1 MLKEIRFAGDLLI
14 EASAIT
20 PDYKNEEVL
29 GLFAQKSSLQNLPVI
44 LDDGRPM
51 GLINRNLFHSNMTKP
66 FYPELYSQKSCIA
79 FMDKN
84 PLVVEAAVSIEQLTA
99 LAVEAGNKVFTD
111 GFIIVD
117 QGKYLGIGQVL
128 DLMQAMTALQARQH
142 RQLLE
147 SIEYASVIQQSLLKP
162 SRLALQKHL
171 PDDHWLIWEP
181 RDVVGGDMFH
191 FVPLEDGFLA
201 VLFDCTGHGV
211 PGAFMTLIAESAL
224 EQALIS
230 EGARDPAAL
239 LGAIN
244 RHIKR
249 ALNQHGGDANGQENS
264 DDGLDGIVVRFDQSS
279 CSLTYA
285 GAHQS
290 LFVLPRHGDAP
301 VRILSGDRQGVGYAG
316 TAMTAAWN
324 NRTEIIDEPS
334 RIFLLSDGVIDQVGG
349 PKRIAFGK
357 RRLNN
362 LLMQTRNEPMPV
374 QQAAFLAQFAD
385 YQGQQIRRD
394 DVTLVA
400 LNITPTTHST
410 GTTTHDE

>member
-1 MLKEIRFAGDLLI
+1 MLTDIRFAGDLSI

-29 GLFAQKSSLQNLPVI
+29 GLFAQKSSLQNLPV
-44 LDDGRPM
+44 LLADGRPM

-66 FYPELYSQKSCIA
+66 FYPELYNQKSCIA
-79 FMDKN
+79 FMDKI
-84 PLVVEAAVSIEQLTA
+84 PLVVDATISIEHLTA

-111 GFIIVD
+111 GFIIVE

-142 RQLLE
+142 RQLIE

-162 SRLALQKHL
+162 SRIALEKHL

-191 FVPLEDGFLA
+191 FVPLDDGFLA

-230 EGARDPAAL
+230 EGRHDPAAL
-239 LGAIN
+239 LSAIN

-249 ALNQHGGDANGQENS
+249 VLNQHTDASGGQENS
-264 DDGLDGIVVRFDQSS
+264 DDGLDGIVVRYNQTHKT
-279 CSLTYA
+279 LTYA

-290 LFVLPRHGDAP
+290 LFMVPLQNDAP
-301 VRILSGDRQGVGYAG
+301 VVVLTGDRQGVGYIR
-316 TAMTAAWN
+316 TQMTATWKN
-324 NRTEIIDEPS
+324 HTLDINEPC
-334 RIFLLSDGVIDQVGG
+334 RIFILSDGVIDQVGG
-349 PKRIAFGK
+349 PKNIAFGK
-357 RRLNN
+357 RRLTHF
-362 LLMQTRNEPMPV
+362 LTQTRHEAMSD
-374 QQAAFLAQFAD
+374 QQIAFLALFAD

-394 DVTLVA
+394 DLTLVA
-400 LNITPTTHST
+400 LNINPNPNHRESP
-410 GTTTHDE
+410 HDA